1 MLSLTRSRVVV
12 VVLATIGLLAFATML
27 FISNGASGRGLVAPA
42 GSVIAGVFVL
52 ACSASAA
59 HASRGRQRLA
69 WTVLSTGLLGWTAGQ
84 AVWCYVAVGGSLPVA
99 GLSAANFGYLILPLC
114 ALAAALAIP
123 SRDDARFGI
132 GLLLDG
138 ILVTASLLIVL
149 VILALGRAA
158 HSSQTVS
165 VPALLLATAAGV
177 YVGLVATTFVVVRK
191 AEAGRKLS
199 PTLMMLGWG
208 IIAVAGVVHVA
219 TDHADQ
225 APNNLVVLGWAGG
238 MYFVALSGITSQ
250 PSQEPDLGFSQP
262 SSRASLW
269 LPYLPVLLA
278 IVVGTVHFWP
288 AYRGEAFIFLVCV
301 VLFVTTL
308 ARHILLLDRK
318 QRLLV
323 AVSDA
328 ALRDPLTGLAN
339 QRLFDDRLAH
349 ALRLHVQH
357 SVPVSVLTVSV
368 DDFKLV
374 NDTLGY
380 DVGDELLRAV
390 GQRIQANTNDIHT
403 VARMNGDEFAIL
415 VEDRPDAATQVANG
429 LARSF
434 EEPIDIEDHRLDV
447 RVSIGVASANSG
459 LAGAPTPGDLLRQA
473 DSARSVARQ
482 ANSANVRTFTPEMDD
497 QLGGAPA
504 YDSAIARL
512 QLLGELRRAI
522 ENGSLTL
529 LYQPKFGLLTG
540 SVRGVEALVRWQ
552 HPRFGVLKPAQFL
565 PLVREHGLMHALTDL
580 VLSRAVA
587 DAAAW
592 HAAGA
597 AIPVAINLAAPS
609 LDKDALPDRIMSV
622 LHTYAMSPGS
632 LTIEIT
638 EDLVVADLAKARTVL
653 NRLRENG
660 IRVAIDDF
668 GSGYATLTYLRELPV
683 DEVKLGREFI
693 APILHDDR
701 AAIITHSVIE
711 LASAFGIATV
721 AEGVEDLAT
730 AQRLKDYGCDA
741 VQGNFFCRP
750 LPASEIPRVS
760 GISTLAA
767 P

>member
-1 MLSLTRSRVVV
+1 MLSLTRSRLVV
-12 VVLATIGLLAFATML
+12 VVLATIGLLVFAAML
-27 FISNGASGRGLVAPA
+27 FGANGAPGRWLLAPA
-42 GSVIAGVFVL
+42 GSVIAGVFAL

-59 HASRGRQRLA
+59 RGSRGRQRLA
-69 WTVLSTGLLGWTAGQ
+69 WTVMATGLFGWTVGQ
-84 AVWCYVAVGGSLPVA
+84 AVWCYVAVGGNPPA
-99 GLSAANFGYLILPLC
+99 ADLSAANLGYLILPLC
-114 ALAAALAIP
+114 ALAIAITIP
-123 SRDDARFGI
+123 SRDDSRFGI
-132 GLLLDG
+132 GLLIDG
-138 ILVTASLLIVL
+138 VLVTASLLVVL
-149 VILALGRAA
+149 VILPLSRPG
-158 HSSQTVS
+158 HPSQTVN
-165 VPALLLATAAGV
+165 VPRILLATAAGV
-177 YVGLVATTFVVVRK
+177 YVGLVATTFIVVKK

-199 PTLMMLGWG
+199 PSLMMVGWG
-208 IIAVAGVVHVA
+208 YIAAAGIVHVYMDYA
-219 TDHADQ
+219 DHA
-225 APNNLVVLGWAGG
+225 PNDLVVLGWVSG
-238 MYFVALSGITSQ
+238 MYFIALSGITSR
-250 PSQEPDLGFSQP
+250 PTPEPDLGFSQP

-278 IVVGTVHFWP
+278 IVVGAVHFWP
-288 AYRGEAFIFLVCV
+288 TYRKEAFIFSVCV
-301 VLFVTTL
+301 VLFLTTL
-308 ARHILLLDRK
+308 ARHVLLLERK

-380 DVGDELLRAV
+380 DVGDKLLRSV
-390 GQRIQANTNDIHT
+390 GERIQANVNDNHT
-403 VARMNGDEFAIL
+403 VARMSGDEFAIL
-415 VEDRPDAATQVANG
+415 VEDRPDAALHVANG
-429 LARSF
+429 IARSF
-434 EEPIDIEDHRLDV
+434 EEPVDIEDQRLDV
-447 RVSIGVASANSG
+447 RVSIGVTSAGSEPV
-459 LAGAPTPGDLLRQA
+459 AAPTPEDLLKRA
-473 DSARSVARQ
+473 DAARAVAML
-482 ANSANVRTFTPEMDD
+482 ASSTNVRTFTPEMDA
-497 QLGGAPA
+497 QLGEAPA

-529 LYQPKFGLLTG
+529 LYQPKFGMTTG
-540 SVRGVEALVRWQ
+540 AVSGVEALVRWQ
-552 HPRFGVLKPAQFL
+552 HPRFGVLEPAQFL

-592 HAAGA
+592 HEADA

-622 LHTYAMSPGS
+622 LNAYAMSPS
-632 LTIEIT
+632 LLTIEIT
-638 EDLVVADLAKARTVL
+638 EDLVVADLARARTVL
-653 NRLRENG
+653 DRLRENG

-741 VQGNFFCRP
+741 VQGNFFCPP

-767 P
+767 Q